1 VNDRFVHTLWCDDIR
16 QEVGNKTSFMGVY
29 TGGLVLPS
37 LPALLPRL
45 GIWTWVTTSIDQPF
59 KTLSMQI
66 VRDDGSKLADLEITD
81 IQPINGEE
89 SVPDTTRQT
98 YMAGFSVGPVEIPAG
113 CRYFQVLVQTE
124 SELLEGPK
132 LRISVNPQ
140 LLEQINN
147 ILGATAIP
155 AVE

>member
-1 VNDRFVHTLWCDDIR
+1 MNDRFVHTLWCDDIR

-89 SVPDTTRQT
+89 PVPDTTRQT

-140 LLEQINN
+140 LLEQINT